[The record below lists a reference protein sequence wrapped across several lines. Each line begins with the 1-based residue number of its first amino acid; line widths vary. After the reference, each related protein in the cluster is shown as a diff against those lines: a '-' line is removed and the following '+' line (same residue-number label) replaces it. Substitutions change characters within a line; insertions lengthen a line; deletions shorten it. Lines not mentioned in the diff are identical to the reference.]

1 MTSGLTEEKRIFRK
15 TALEKRRALSNT
27 ERTNHSS
34 MIQKLLFDFS
44 VFREAKR
51 IFAFAS
57 MPDEVQTNEILAGM
71 LEAGKE
77 VAIPLITGP
86 RKMEAAAFS
95 DMADLVPEKYGILTV
110 KPEKRRIL
118 DPSELD
124 FVLVPG
130 VAFSKDGI
138 RLGMGG
144 GYYDDFLK
152 RASSAFRLAV
162 VYGCQVF
169 DTVPQEPWDEQ
180 VDAILTEKG
189 IAVCPKRQ
197 K

>member
-1 MTSGLTEEKRIFRK
+1 MTPGLTEEKRIFRK

-130 VAFSKDGI
+130 VAFSKNGI

>member
-77 VAIPLITGP
+77 IAIPLITGP

-130 VAFSKDGI
+130 VAFSKNGI

-152 RASSAFRLAV
+152 RASSAYRLAV

>member
-130 VAFSKDGI
+130 VAFSKNGI

-152 RASSAFRLAV
+152 RASSAYRLAV

-189 IAVCPKRQ
+189 IDVCPKRQ

>member
-51 IFAFAS
+51 VFAFAS
-57 MPDEVQTNEILAGM
+57 MPDEVQTDEILAGM

-95 DMADLVPEKYGILTV
+95 DIADLVPEKYGILTV

-118 DPSELD
+118 APSELD

-130 VAFSKDGI
+130 VAFSKNGI

-152 RASSAFRLAV
+152 RASSAYRLAV

>member
-1 MTSGLTEEKRIFRK
+1 MTPGLTGEKRIFRK

-77 VAIPLITGP
+77 VSIPLITGP

-95 DMADLVPEKYGILTV
+95 DMADLIPEKYGILTV

-130 VAFSKDGI
+130 VAFSKNGI

-144 GYYDDFLK
+144 GYYDNFLK

>member
-57 MPDEVQTNEILAGM
+57 MPDEVHTNEILAKM

-130 VAFSKDGI
+130 VAFSKNGI

-152 RASSAFRLAV
+152 RASSAYRLAV

>member
-57 MPDEVQTNEILAGM
+57 MPDEVQTNEILAKM

-77 VAIPLITGP
+77 VSIPLITGP

-152 RASSAFRLAV
+152 RASSAYRLAV

-169 DTVPQEPWDEQ
+169 DTVPQETWDEQ

>member
-51 IFAFAS
+51 VFAFAS

-130 VAFSKDGI
+130 VAFSKNGI

>member
-130 VAFSKDGI
+130 VAFSKNGI

-152 RASSAFRLAV
+152 RASSAYRLAV

>member
-51 IFAFAS
+51 IFAFAA
-57 MPDEVQTNEILAGM
+57 MPDEVHTNEILAKM

-77 VAIPLITGP
+77 VFIPLITGP

-95 DMADLVPEKYGILTV
+95 DMAVLVPEKYGILTV

-130 VAFSKDGI
+130 VAFSKNGI

-152 RASSAFRLAV
+152 RASSAYRLAV

-189 IAVCPKRQ
+189 ITVCPKRQ